1 MRTKGQ
7 IEDEL
12 AKEFT
17 RFYVKKLKTG
27 PKQAK
32 VYILEDMILVRLKGD
47 LHPYEEIL
55 LLKGKTGIDLV
66 KRIREHV
73 HEAIIDETSKIIQKI
88 IGCNVVSFHSDSSTE
103 TGERFEIFIL
113 DRNFEK
119 TL

>member
-17 RFYVKKLKTG
+17 KFYVKKLKTG

-32 VYILEDMILVRLKGD
+32 VYIVDDMILVRLKGD

-55 LLKGKTGIDLV
+55 LSRGKHGIELV
-66 KRIREHV
+66 KQIREHI
-73 HEAIIDETSKIIQKI
+73 HETVIDETKKIIHDVTKMK
-88 IGCNVVSFHSDSSTE
+88 VTSFHSDSSTR